1 MEKLEM
7 SLAEAYRRRE
17 EIKRIG
23 KTIYFRADT
32 AEDSYPLDFVDIS
45 HRKPNW
51 YMVMLKRADE
61 HSSAFSLPGDVIV
74 LVE

>member
-1 MEKLEM
+1 MQKYEM

-23 KTIYFRADT
+23 KGIYFRADT
-32 AEDSYPLDFVDIS
+32 ADEMYPLEFVERPQ
-45 HRKPNW
+45 RKPNW
-51 YMVMLKRADE
+51 YMVMLKREGD